1 MEILIE
7 ILKITNI
14 IIKNEGRTG
23 ISLVNQVDIFELTK
37 STEKRSGH

>member
-23 ISLVNQVDIFELTK
+23 ISLVNQVDISELTK